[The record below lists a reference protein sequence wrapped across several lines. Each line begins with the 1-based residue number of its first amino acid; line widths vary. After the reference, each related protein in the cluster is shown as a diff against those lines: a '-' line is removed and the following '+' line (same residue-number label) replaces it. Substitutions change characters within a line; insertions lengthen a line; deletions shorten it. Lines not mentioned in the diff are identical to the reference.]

1 MEDFREVMAMEGLEF
16 REDGEGEERKLR
28 ENEMKREKVKL
39 VNVWLMKLQ
48 DIYEMCLGELMGWIR
63 VLMSCQNECQVG
75 QEGIFKY
82 MCECWPN

>member
-1 MEDFREVMAMEGLEF
+1 MLEF

-48 DIYEMCLGELMGWIR
+48 DIYEMYLDELMRCLGM
-63 VLMSCQNECQVG
+63 
-75 QEGIFKY
+75 
-82 MCECWPN
+82 